1 MATRTLEIAGISCVA
16 VDLSSD
22 FVSVGV
28 SSIDRTNPGLSHP
41 RQCTAPLNRIHL
53 GIRIR
58 TPGSEDN
65 VAACSCGYDI
75 DINYAPLRPSSIS
88 VGIAAGLPV
97 ERRKNAHKNH
107 FRKSFHMTLSYTC
120 NDSANIPRYEAVL
133 TAYLGAR
140 SEVPTLLTELLA
152 AEPEMPMA
160 ICLQGYLLKL
170 AAHPK
175 TALPL
180 TDFIERARSARPHA
194 NPREAMHID
203 ALMAWAAGQDDQ
215 VISLLEDVLSSFP
228 DDITALRVAHY
239 LHFYT
244 GIGQNMLDSTS
255 RVLPAWSESDAHY
268 PYLLGMH
275 AFALEESGEY
285 ELAEYYGRRAAEL
298 NPADLWA
305 VHAVA
310 HVLYSRGE
318 HKAGIDW
325 LMAHETHWQ
334 GANNFRFHLHW
345 HAALHH
351 LQLNENQAAL
361 NIYDQTLAKSVGDDF
376 YLDLCNN
383 SALLYRLEYR
393 NVDVGDRWQAL
404 VEIAETHATD
414 QELVFAGLHYLLCL
428 ARTGSSRLEQA
439 VNNFS
444 DWGDKG
450 TYQAEISAKIA
461 VPLAQQLV
469 QGTPANGWQA
479 QLYRVG
485 GSHAQ
490 RELFAELVS

>member
-1 MATRTLEIAGISCVA
+1 
-16 VDLSSD
+16 
-22 FVSVGV
+22 
-28 SSIDRTNPGLSHP
+28 
-41 RQCTAPLNRIHL
+41 
-53 GIRIR
+53 
-58 TPGSEDN
+58 
-65 VAACSCGYDI
+65 
-75 DINYAPLRPSSIS
+75 
-88 VGIAAGLPV
+88 
-97 ERRKNAHKNH
+97 
-107 FRKSFHMTLSYTC
+107 MTLSYTC
-120 NDSANIPRYEAVL
+120 NDSANIRRYEAVVA
-133 TAYLGAR
+133 AYLGAR

-175 TALPL
+175 FAQALADI
-180 TDFIERARSARPHA
+180 TERARSARRHA
-194 NPREAMHID
+194 NSREAMHID
-203 ALMAWAAGQDDQ
+203 ALMAWAAGRDHQ
-215 VISLLEDVLSSFP
+215 VIGLLEDVLSSFP
-228 DDITALRVAHY
+228 DDITALRIVHY

-268 PYLLGMH
+268 PFLLGMH

-285 ELAEYYGRRAAEL
+285 ALAEKYGRQAAEL

-305 VHAVA
+305 VHAVG
-310 HVLYSRGE
+310 HVFYSRGE
-318 HKAGIDW
+318 HKTGIDW
-325 LMAHETHWQ
+325 LMAHEAHWQ

-351 LQLNENQAAL
+351 LQLGDYDAAL
-361 NIYDQTLAKSVGDDF
+361 DIYDQKLAKSVDDDF

-383 SALLYRLEYR
+383 SALLYRLEHR
-393 NVDVGDRWQAL
+393 DVDIGDRWQAL

-414 QELVFAGLHYLLCL
+414 QELVFAGLHYLLSL
-428 ARTGSSRLEQA
+428 ARTGSSKLEQA
-439 VNNFS
+439 LKNFR

-461 VPLAQQLV
+461 FPIAQHLT
-469 QGTPANGWQA
+469 QGTPAEGWQS

-490 RELFAELVS
+490 RELFAEIVS